1 MAQRSFPA
9 KKAKTA
15 RSSGSSLRRT
25 VDLDD
30 KDFLDMLM
38 AEVNEEEAADV
49 LGEPAAKL
57 WAGPEEEADETGR
70 DE

>member
-9 KKAKTA
+9 RKSKAAKMG
-15 RSSGSSLRRT
+15 GSNLRRA

-30 KDFLDMLM
+30 KDFLDMIM

-49 LGEPAAKL
+49 LGEPAERL
-57 WAGPEEEADETGR
+57 WARPQDGEEIKDGK
-70 DE
+70 